1 MKDQYRG
8 CDFGV
13 KYKEVTFGSHSF
25 IRNAVGLLFAQR
37 TLEIREII
45 ESMND
50 IKGSL
55 NDEFIRK
62 VKGIRRTIML
72 SKESSEFSFRKQT
85 SEFIVRNNFSTYI
98 TPFQERNEAP
108 VSVGSF
114 ARATLTRI
122 VDGNRVIQWLNKW
135 Y

>member
-8 CDFGV
+8 YGFGV
-13 KYKEVTFGSHSF
+13 KYKEVTFRSHSF
-25 IRNAVGLLFAQR
+25 IRNAVGLLFAQQ

-62 VKGIRRTIML
+62 V
-72 SKESSEFSFRKQT
+72 
-85 SEFIVRNNFSTYI
+85 
-98 TPFQERNEAP
+98 
-108 VSVGSF
+108 
-114 ARATLTRI
+114 
-122 VDGNRVIQWLNKW
+122 
-135 Y
+135 